1 MRKADGGYDEC
12 SKAKAGPGRAT
23 LLCTLENEGASGSP
37 RDEQG
42 CLP

>member
-1 MRKADGGYDEC
+1 MVDMTNAVKQ
-12 SKAKAGPGRAT
+12 KLVPAG

>member
-1 MRKADGGYDEC
+1 MMDMTNAVKQ
-12 SKAKAGPGRAT
+12 KQVPAG

-42 CLP
+42 CLR